1 MKHVTEVVWAQ
12 GHPNIQ
18 AIHPTTLMLTKDT
31 HLTPTGDCIVAVA
44 AEKAAADLSP
54 QFKQALQSPN
64 AKLTIQIE
72 ADDITEQINAS
83 GSPKLQLTH
92 PSDLVV
98 RRSSFICNRTLA
110 ICADRASNDLPREF
124 VEKLKNPK
132 QRVKV
137 TFVASADF

>member
-1 MKHVTEVVWAQ
+1 
-12 GHPNIQ
+12 
-18 AIHPTTLMLTKDT
+18 MLTKDT

-44 AEKAAADLSP
+44 ADKAATDLSP
-54 QFKQALQSPN
+54 QFKQAMQSPN

-72 ADDITEQINAS
+72 ADGITEQINAL

-92 PSDLVV
+92 PCDLVV

-124 VEKLKNPK
+124 IEKLKNPQ
-132 QRVKV
+132 QRVKI
-137 TFVASADF
+137 TLVASADF